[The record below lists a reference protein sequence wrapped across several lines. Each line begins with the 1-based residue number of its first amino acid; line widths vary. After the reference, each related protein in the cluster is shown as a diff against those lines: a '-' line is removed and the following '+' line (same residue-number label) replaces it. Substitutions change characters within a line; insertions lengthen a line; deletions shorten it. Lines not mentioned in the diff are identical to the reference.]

1 MTHAHFGEGSSLTD
15 YSFLPVGDIIYMGPV
30 NLNKDKLL
38 NPSGMEV
45 DVIPIMKSPA
55 SSPKVKKKQQKR
67 AKSEMGFYKTSKLLV
82 EDDRGSLPDIKSSS
96 TASLY
101 DTIIRMTPE
110 RFLGHSNES
119 SLASDVTSQS
129 LDRLPP
135 RNITAAVNQWLE
147 KSSPFSSTDNM
158 SVSLHDTG
166 SVLDEDW
173 DKVPDIVISDDSNNN
188 TKPNKPPNLGK
199 PKIPPRHF
207 RMR

>member
-1 MTHAHFGEGSSLTD
+1 
-15 YSFLPVGDIIYMGPV
+15 MGPV

-55 SSPKVKKKQQKR
+55 SSPKVKKKNQQKR

-96 TASLY
+96 TGSLY
-101 DTIIRMTPE
+101 DTIVRMTPE
-110 RFLGHSNES
+110 RFLGRQTSNES
-119 SLASDVTSQS
+119 SLASDVMSQS

-135 RNITAAVNQWLE
+135 RNIAAAVNQWLE

-173 DKVPDIVISDDSNNN
+173 SLDKVPDIVISDDSNNN
-188 TKPNKPPNLGK
+188 TKLNRKHDLGK
-199 PKIPPRHF
+199 KGTLGR
-207 RMR
+207 